1 MPEIRLPVLDSS
13 GQPKLEEVLPA
24 EALEAGRFRLLA
36 SPGLVEGVAAG
47 DELELTPDELSGFR
61 VLQRGGQLCIWV
73 YLPDLPPVGADGR
86 LGRAARAL
94 GGYLDGGQSNLRILT
109 VPVTAGFA
117 SVERELDAAVA
128 ELGRS
133 TWAYGN
139 VYDWRNG
146 GRPLGWWEGLV

>member
-1 MPEIRLPVLDSS
+1 MTEIRLPVLDGS

-24 EALEAGRFRLLA
+24 EALEGGRVRLLA

-47 DELELTPDELSGFR
+47 DELELTSDDPSGFR

-73 YLPDLPPVGADGR
+73 YLPAPAPVGAEAR
-86 LGRAARAL
+86 LGRAARVL
-94 GGYLDGGQSNLRILT
+94 GGYVDGGQNNLRILT

-117 SVERELDAAVA
+117 RVEAELDAVVA
-128 ELGRS
+128 ELGGS

-139 VYDWRNG
+139 VYDWRNA